1 MEKNPFL
8 YKSFRPDTDAKDL
21 NVSAVDTIFWLPSCM
36 IIFGGMPFNSVFSLS
51 IVFDPDINTT
61 ERLLL
66 PNNIT
71 PLHLI
76 HSPVPDCYDTFLL
89 LSNTGSLLSFR
100 VPKLKFKFIND
111 LFGGTE
117 ILCSKFYS
125 RSNEGEELVN
135 IIQNLSFDNK
145 ETVLNGGEVFEAPND
160 IYGLLVTGHQSGVVR
175 FWSISTVRIH
185 NILNISLLGEN
196 EDSVYENLIYYNASD
211 LLTCKISCI
220 EIFHKNLIVGFDL
233 GKIAL

>member
-1 MEKNPFL
+1 M
-8 YKSFRPDTDAKDL
+8 
-21 NVSAVDTIFWLPSCM
+21 
-36 IIFGGMPFNSVFSLS
+36 
-51 IVFDPDINTT
+51 
-61 ERLLL
+61 
-66 PNNIT
+66 
-71 PLHLI
+71 
-76 HSPVPDCYDTFLL
+76 
-89 LSNTGSLLSFR
+89 
-100 VPKLKFKFIND
+100 
-111 LFGGTE
+111 
-117 ILCSKFYS
+117 
-125 RSNEGEELVN
+125 
-135 IIQNLSFDNK
+135 
-145 ETVLNGGEVFEAPND
+145 NGGEVFEAPND